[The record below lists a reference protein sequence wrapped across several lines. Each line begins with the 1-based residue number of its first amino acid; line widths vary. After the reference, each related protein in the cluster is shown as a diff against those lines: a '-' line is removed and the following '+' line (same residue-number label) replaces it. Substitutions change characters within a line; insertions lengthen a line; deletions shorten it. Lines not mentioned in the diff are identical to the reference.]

1 MATRI
6 CAFGSYRFLYKGET
20 RVGAILPT
28 MPQVPQAAWTC
39 YIGVG
44 DIDRMADG
52 ARAGGGTILHG
63 PSESRA
69 ASIC

>member
-1 MATRI
+1 MDMATS
-6 CAFGSYRFLYKGET
+6 APTASSTKGMI
-20 RVGAILPT
+20 GAIMPT

-69 ASIC
+69 ASIR